1 MMNPSISWQFA
12 LQLLAIWF
20 RGLTT
25 FEMKLW
31 SHSRNIFHSLK
42 VNWNEKKFMATLL
55 TPHILRLDFCTSI
68 RYCYAYRMSH
78 EQPLFCWAS
87 ALWVS
92 QILSPHRHLILS
104 RPRARLS
111 IAQWDLHNQSCYES
125 SDDQLLPKIPPAV
138 CIRSFHFLW
147 LMANRFIATYLTTS
161 QSDIARALQYLG
173 PIIESRI
180 AQSKRPKSE
189 QGEMPVRQSS
199 LSYLRPYIDR
209 DDRTIWSAGWL
220 NPQHTKVNLTL
231 VRLLYVFW
239 W

>member
-12 LQLLAIWF
+12 LQLLAIWS

-31 SHSRNIFHSLK
+31 SHSKNIFHSLK
-42 VNWNEKKFMATLL
+42 VLEWKEAYSNATYIYLDW
-55 TPHILRLDFCTSI
+55 TSVPAYDTVMHIVCRTSNRYFVGLPICEYLSSVRLDNFWSN
-68 RYCYAYRMSH
+68 S
-78 EQPLFCWAS
+78 L
-87 ALWVS
+87 L
-92 QILSPHRHLILS
+92 

-111 IAQWDLHNQSCYES
+111 IAQRDLHNQSCYES
-125 SDDQLLPKIPPAV
+125 SDDQLLPEVPPAV
-138 CIRSFHFLW
+138 CILSFRFLW

-161 QSDIARALQYLG
+161 RSDITRALQYLG

-189 QGEMPVRQSS
+189 QGEMPVCQSS
-199 LSYLRPYIDR
+199 LPYLWPYIDR
-209 DDRTIWSAGWL
+209 DDRMIWSAGWL
-220 NPQHTKVNLTL
+220 NPQHTKVNLIL
-231 VRLLYVFW
+231 VRLPSAFW

>member
-1 MMNPSISWQFA
+1 MKKSSWRRYLPRIYLDWTSVPAYDTVMHIVCRTSNRYFV
-12 LQLLAIWF
+12 
-20 RGLTT
+20 GLPIC
-25 FEMKLW
+25 EDL
-31 SHSRNIFHSLK
+31 SS
-42 VNWNEKKFMATLL
+42 V
-55 TPHILRLDFCTSI
+55 RLDNFWFNVL
-68 RYCYAYRMSH
+68 
-78 EQPLFCWAS
+78 P
-87 ALWVS
+87 
-92 QILSPHRHLILS
+92 

-180 AQSKRPKSE
+180 AQSKWPKSE

-209 DDRTIWSAGWL
+209 DDRMIWSAGWL
-220 NPQHTKVNLTL
+220 NVQRTKVNSTL